1 MLNFKTPLYVAKP
14 EKKKV
19 FLRKAALRTH
29 TLKLYNFRMLINMS
43 IVVLQVPD
51 TLYLLATCTFSKY
64 SKVDSVVIGWRLW
77 NMCSHGS
84 LGEIINFMLHI
95 QLRLLFFP
103 QSCIDGKQK
112 LAGFW
117 SCVMLMSVKNSLDVT
132 CLNDLQFVLRYLVL
146 KGFYNVQIEIRF
158 SKLNF
163 NLILWEFWTFGT
175 PA

>member
-1 MLNFKTPLYVAKP
+1 MNEVKAKLSKAHFTRVIILTSMFYAQLQNTIVRSKTR
-14 EKKKV
+14 KKKV

-95 QLRLLFFP
+95 QLRLLFSP
-103 QSCIDGKQK
+103 KAALMGNRNWLDSKVVSC
-112 LAGFW
+112 W
-117 SCVMLMSVKNSLDVT
+117 
-132 CLNDLQFVLRYLVL
+132 CLWKIV
-146 KGFYNVQIEIRF
+146 
-158 SKLNF
+158 
-163 NLILWEFWTFGT
+163 WM
-175 PA
+175 